1 MQILQQA
8 LTFQVCPPGLHLS
21 LGIFLKLFNQLEVA
35 CKKLD
40 MRAHLVGVGAGAT
53 YERYEEAYTEQN
65 SLKEKVEQEKI
76 IIRNLEQAG
85 LLLTLTLPNP
95 ATNPVCSQ
103 MNTLVGQKKADLQR
117 LVRNV
122 YITQKFR
129 SNFTLMI

>member
-1 MQILQQA
+1 
-8 LTFQVCPPGLHLS
+8 
-21 LGIFLKLFNQLEVA
+21 
-35 CKKLD
+35 

-95 ATNPVCSQ
+95 ATDPVCSQ
-103 MNTLVGQKKADLQR
+103 MVGQKNADLQR